1 MLVNRRIIVIG
12 GSAAA
17 VLVLLA
23 GYFLIRAWSGTHRQ
37 EYPTAKVV
45 KRDLGATVQ
54 ATGIVKP
61 LVGADVKVGARTP
74 GKVVELP
81 INVGDKVAVGQ
92 VIAKVSR
99 EILKGKAPGC
109 HSCGIQGRGEAIRKR
124 LRARQAAT
132 RNEINL
138 CSTV

>member
-17 VLVLLA
+17 VLVLLG
-23 GYFLIRAWSGTHRQ
+23 GYLLIRAWSSTHRQ

-92 VIAKVSR
+92 VIAKV
-99 EILKGKAPGC
+99 EQDDLIAKVKLQDAILAESKAEVKRSG
-109 HSCGIQGRGEAIRKR
+109 KR

-132 RNEINL
+132 
-138 CSTV
+138 

>member
-1 MLVNRRIIVIG
+1 M
-12 GSAAA
+12 
-17 VLVLLA
+17 
-23 GYFLIRAWSGTHRQ
+23 
-37 EYPTAKVV
+37 
-45 KRDLGATVQ
+45 Q

-92 VIAKVSR
+92 VIAKV
-99 EILKGKAPGC
+99 EQDDLIAKVKLQDAILAESKA
-109 HSCGIQGRGEAIRKR
+109 EVKR
-124 LRARQAAT
+124 LEKDYEREQAAT

-138 CSTV
+138 CSKV